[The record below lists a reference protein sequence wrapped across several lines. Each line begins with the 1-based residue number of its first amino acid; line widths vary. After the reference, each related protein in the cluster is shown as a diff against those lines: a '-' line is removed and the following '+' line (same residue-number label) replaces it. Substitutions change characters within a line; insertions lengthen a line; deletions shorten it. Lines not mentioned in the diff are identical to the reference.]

1 MDAKFFVT
9 APLAVFQTFWICIV
23 SKCWISLESCLAK
36 MNTFY
41 TITYLKEFESIRAQ
55 YSVWERQKSSH
66 SIGSPTDRRG
76 LLLQAGRHKLL
87 RGRGIHD
94 RVMELHGQI
103 STSPADTVDPAIHGA
118 MTLEGRLVGDSSWF
132 LLDSRRLK
140 IQRKNHRRDIDW
152 LGSSW
157 ITRRKVTF
165 GCQLGP
171 LTPTCYLK
179 ITWNP
184 GKFGKHGI
192 NYAIDC
198 T

>member
-1 MDAKFFVT
+1 MLNIIRKLFGKNEHFLHDNLLERIWVNKS
-9 APLAVFQTFWICIV
+9 AVFCVRTAKILTFNRVADRQTRTT
-23 SKCWISLESCLAK
+23 SSS
-36 MNTFY
+36 
-41 TITYLKEFESIRAQ
+41 RATQ
-55 YSVWERQKSSH
+55 
-66 SIGSPTDRRG
+66 
-76 LLLQAGRHKLL
+76 
-87 RGRGIHD
+87 
-94 RVMELHGQI
+94 
-103 STSPADTVDPAIHGA
+103 TSPRSWHSRSSNGTAWSNLHISSGHGRSSN
-118 MTLEGRLVGDSSWF
+118 TRCHDIGRSPQLVGDSSWF
-132 LLDSRRLK
+132 LLDSRWLK

-171 LTPTCYLK
+171 LPPTCYLK

-192 NYAIDC
+192 NYGIDC